1 MEKNVEGGALVRKTY
16 WDLTEEI
23 NKEFFSLEL
32 PKADISTIISL
43 ELFMTGCHLIDSMLH
58 IDQGWSLLVGYD
70 EPILKY
76 IEHKDLVVRLRI
88 LFPELKSK
96 KILVRRIEAYR
107 AIDMKYRLF
116 DIDEQGKLNQLVP
129 RFLTN
134 RINIYEQILKK
145 TDSQTNQYYSFCDS
159 REIRILQNL
168 KRRIYSKLSWQ
179 HPGSFSSKRKAFI
192 TFLS

>member
-1 MEKNVEGGALVRKTY
+1 MNWKKNVEGGALVRKTY

-145 TDSQTNQYYSFCDS
+145 NRFPDKS
-159 REIRILQNL
+159 ILLLLRL
-168 KRRIYSKLSWQ
+168 KGNSNTPES
-179 HPGSFSSKRKAFI
+179 
-192 TFLS
+192 